1 MNLVN
6 FTLGT
11 IISLLFVMITAYG
24 AYKKDRNWF
33 TLGLCFYHTIPIIGE
48 SLLYAENNDLMHLT
62 IIMLFLTLV
71 IITLPIGIKYG
82 ADNPAAMAMGQKN
95 GFAVIVANLCHGYLI
110 LSELIHHIP
119 IHFGIF
125 HLCMASIVLYAIVRS
140 YTTPNSRWITL
151 VI

>member
-1 MNLVN
+1 MM
-6 FTLGT
+6 FYAFEILGT
-11 IISLLFVMITAYG
+11 LHCLVCVLIAAYG
-24 AYKKDRNWF
+24 ALKRARR
-33 TLGLCFYHTIPIIGE
+33 TLLFGLCFFNASPIIGE

-140 YTTPNSRWITL
+140 YTTPNSRWN
-151 VI
+151 